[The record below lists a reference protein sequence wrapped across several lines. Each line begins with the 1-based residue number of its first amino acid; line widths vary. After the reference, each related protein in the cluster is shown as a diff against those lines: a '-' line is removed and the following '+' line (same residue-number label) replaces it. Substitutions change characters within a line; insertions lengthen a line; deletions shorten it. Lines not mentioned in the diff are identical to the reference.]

1 MTGKGSVSNMMDD
14 TAEVIETIWFFFLG
28 TEKGRNGK
36 GILQRYFGF
45 VLSKDHFSIISLG
58 NNEPF
63 EMQENCFRPRNHCT
77 VKGGTLSGTLGI
89 INNNKVTHR

>member
-1 MTGKGSVSNMMDD
+1 MTGKGSVSNMMDN

-45 VLSKDHFSIISLG
+45 VLSEDHLSIISLG
-58 NNEPF
+58 DNEPF
-63 EMQENCFRPRNHCT
+63 EMQENRFRPREIKYSEGER
-77 VKGGTLSGTLGI
+77 VE
-89 INNNKVTHR
+89 